1 MARSKLT
8 SNEIEAANRAEATAI
23 LIRAGYRVYRP
34 EADVSGED
42 LVIRAQDGKLRLVQM
57 KSRPTVELRRYGGKN
72 IWMLF
77 PDPKGQTPGRPWFL
91 IKHDELFKWIKNRH
105 GSTTGWNEAWSYP
118 HLSSDL
124 RSFLEGS
131 KAEIETVK

>member
-1 MARSKLT
+1 
-8 SNEIEAANRAEATAI
+8 
-23 LIRAGYRVYRP
+23 
-34 EADVSGED
+34 
-42 LVIRAQDGKLRLVQM
+42 
-57 KSRPTVELRRYGGKN
+57 
-72 IWMLF
+72 MLF